1 MKTLLKLFL
10 VCAMLVTMMP
20 QVFALDDGVVNYVVS
35 TAADTPENGE
45 SFDVGEMVYVTV
57 TAEDIIGT
65 ESPLIYGFNG
75 VLGYDPLVLEYK
87 GVNTNHMFK
96 TMAVKADT
104 ADGKVSFSFLCEASD
119 TELIGVNVDAE
130 FDIAVFE
137 FTAVTSGKSKMALS
151 DLIITN
157 KDATPRLISSTEAAT
172 VTVGTG
178 EALFDK
184 ASLENAIRLAEDD
197 LAKAFVDPA
206 HKLYYPA
213 FSVSRTAYDAFSD
226 AIEAAKGVL
235 DEDATD
241 KQLGTA
247 VRELNR
253 AQAIFEASKLYGQKL
268 DSENDRP
275 SVPSQPDK
283 PGGDGTSSLIEVTA
297 IAGEHGIVVPE
308 YEKQLVRKGTS
319 VSVKVMPDDG
329 YEVESVKIN
338 GVTYAGTDIVTIPE
352 VTNKTVIEF
361 TFRKLPRFA
370 DVARDAWYFESVETI
385 VEMGLFNGTSEN
397 EFSPDGS
404 MTRAML
410 VTVLYRLDGQN
421 EVEAVHSFTDVEA
434 GQWYSNAVAWASANG
449 IVNGYSAELFGTNDS
464 ITRQDTVTIL
474 YRYLLYKNKVPE
486 GAEDLT
492 NYTDSTEV
500 SDYAKPSMMWA
511 CGVGIINGTSETTL
525 SPTSNSTRAQV
536 ATMILRFTEKIG

>member
-1 MKTLLKLFL
+1 
-10 VCAMLVTMMP
+10 MLVTLMP
-20 QVFALDDGVVNYVVS
+20 QVSALDDAAVNYVLSS
-35 TAADTPENGE
+35 TADEPKNGE
-45 SFDVGEMVYVTV
+45 SFEIGKSVYVTV
-57 TAEDIIGT
+57 AAEDIIGT

-87 GVNTNHMFK
+87 GVKTERMFK

-104 ADGKVSFSFLCEASD
+104 VDGKVSFSFLCEASD
-119 TELIGVNVDAE
+119 TDLIGVKVDSE

-137 FTAVTSGKSKMALS
+137 FAAVANGKSKMTLS

-184 ASLENAIRLAEDD
+184 ASLENAIGLAEDD
-197 LAKAFVDPA
+197 LAAAIVDPL
-206 HKLYYPA
+206 HRLYYPA
-213 FSVSRTAYDAFSD
+213 FSVSRAVYDAFSD
-226 AIEAAKGVL
+226 AIDAAKDVL
-235 DEDATD
+235 AGDATD
-241 KQLGTA
+241 KQIGTA

-253 AQAIFEASKLYGQKL
+253 AQAIFEASKVYGQKL
-268 DSENDRP
+268 DSGNDGP

-283 PGGDGTSSLIEVTA
+283 PDDPVKPDQPGGDGTSSLIEVTA
-297 IAGEHGIVVPE
+297 IAGEHGKIAPE
-308 YEKQLVRKGTS
+308 YEKQLVREGTS
-319 VSVKVMPDDG
+319 ASVKAIPDEG

-338 GVTYAGTDIVTIPE
+338 GVTYAGTDIVTVPE

-361 TFRKLPRFA
+361 SFRKLPRFA
-370 DVARDAWYFESVETI
+370 DVARDAWYFESVEAI
-385 VEMGLFNGTSEN
+385 AEMGLFNGTSET

-421 EVEAVHSFTDVEA
+421 KVEASHSFTDVKDGE
-434 GQWYSNAVAWASANG
+434 WYSDAVAWASANG

-474 YRYLLYKNKVPE
+474 YRYLLYKGKAPS
-486 GAEDLT
+486 GAADLT
-492 NYTDSTEV
+492 KYTDSTEV
-500 SDYAKPSMMWA
+500 SDYAKPAMMWA